1 MSKGMRSSFFIYE
14 SRIWNFSTET
24 IDTTNARSYLF
35 NYITNENLM
44 KEFWKISDR
53 VPIRDLIKEM
63 LVHKDN
69 FIRFAD
75 KRINRKG
82 TGVLYSGNVQFES
95 IIQPVFGNRSI
106 LHKSIVNYLGVPR
119 YYHERQDTN
128 FLKYFDFF
136 KTKKKFTLGT
146 NIYLYKKNKTRTTC
160 KFPVQI
166 YTVFFQINTH

>member
-63 LVHKDN
+63 LVH
-69 FIRFAD
+69 
-75 KRINRKG
+75 
-82 TGVLYSGNVQFES
+82 
-95 IIQPVFGNRSI
+95 
-106 LHKSIVNYLGVPR
+106 
-119 YYHERQDTN
+119 
-128 FLKYFDFF
+128 
-136 KTKKKFTLGT
+136 
-146 NIYLYKKNKTRTTC
+146 
-160 KFPVQI
+160 
-166 YTVFFQINTH
+166 

>member
-24 IDTTNARSYLF
+24 IDTTNARPYLF

-53 VPIRDLIKEM
+53 VPIRDLTKEM

-69 FIRFAD
+69 FIRFVD

-136 KTKKKFTLGT
+136 KTKKNFTLGT
-146 NIYLYKKNKTRTTC
+146 NIYLYKKTRHESRVN
-160 KFPVQI
+160 FPCR
-166 YTVFFQINTH
+166 YTLDFSR

>member
-1 MSKGMRSSFFIYE
+1 
-14 SRIWNFSTET
+14 
-24 IDTTNARSYLF
+24 
-35 NYITNENLM
+35 M

>member
-1 MSKGMRSSFFIYE
+1 
-14 SRIWNFSTET
+14 
-24 IDTTNARSYLF
+24 
-35 NYITNENLM
+35 
-44 KEFWKISDR
+44 
-53 VPIRDLIKEM
+53 M

-69 FIRFAD
+69 FIRFVD

-95 IIQPVFGNRSI
+95 IIQPVFGNISI

>member
-1 MSKGMRSSFFIYE
+1 MRSSFFIYE

-53 VPIRDLIKEM
+53 VPIRDLTKEM

-69 FIRFAD
+69 FIRFVD

-95 IIQPVFGNRSI
+95 IMQPVFGNISI

-136 KTKKKFTLGT
+136 KTKKNFTLGT
-146 NIYLYKKNKTRTTC
+146 NIYLYKKTRHESRVN
-160 KFPVQI
+160 FPCR
-166 YTVFFQINTH
+166 YTLDFSR

>member
-1 MSKGMRSSFFIYE
+1 MRSSFFIYE

-95 IIQPVFGNRSI
+95 IIQPVFGNISI

-136 KTKKKFTLGT
+136 KTKKNFTLGT
-146 NIYLYKKNKTRTTC
+146 NIYLYKKTRHESRVN
-160 KFPVQI
+160 FPCR
-166 YTVFFQINTH
+166 YTLDFSR